1 MRSPNGQSCS
11 IGGGITLA
19 TAMAGD
25 TVWRC
30 EDIFKKAVQSG
41 NSVRFEFSDADL
53 QALAEYYPD
62 TGQELVR
69 VRTFLNCVILMHKKM
84 CYEVSTIFRVM
95 GTNSFSCKMVSELP
109 VYD

>member
-1 MRSPNGQSCS
+1 MRAPNGQSCS
-11 IGGGITLA
+11 IVGGITMA

-41 NSVRFEFSDADL
+41 SPVRFEFTDDDL
-53 QALAEYYPD
+53 TALAEYYP
-62 TGQELVR
+62 TMGQELVR
-69 VRTFLNCVILMHKKM
+69 VRAFLNCVILMRRKM
-84 CYEVSTIFRVM
+84 CYEVSTIFRVI